1 MENKFE
7 HDNDGHSMLGRI
19 IRGRLTLTAFVSL
32 RAVVLG
38 LALAAGP
45 LLADGNDVGQALHDA
60 ECTTCHASSV
70 YTRADRKVNSL
81 ERLKYQVNLCKE
93 DVGAEWTDI
102 QTGQVIEFLNHAY
115 YKFE

>member
-1 MENKFE
+1 
-7 HDNDGHSMLGRI
+7 MLGCM
-19 IRGRLTLTAFVSL
+19 IRGRLIVPAFVSL
-32 RAVVLG
+32 HAGVLG

-60 ECTTCHASSV
+60 DCTICHASGV
-70 YTRADRKVNSL
+70 YTRADRKINSL
-81 ERLKYQVNLCKE
+81 ERLQYQVNLCKE

-102 QTGQVIEFLNHAY
+102 QTGHVIEFLNRAY